1 MVSVKY
7 ISGPLTNLIRFAN
20 RGDKITILSPLFA
33 NPVSIRF
40 ANRGDKIT
48 ILSPLF
54 ANPVSCFRT
63 KTIDNVYFGSR
74 TTLTYDGK
82 EMS

>member
-7 ISGPLTNLIRFAN
+7 ISGPLTNL
-20 RGDKITILSPLFA
+20 
-33 NPVSIRF
+33 IRF